1 MNLTRKQVADHR
13 RYRLNKIQRALD
25 AAGLK
30 TEKQYRCISVEVW
43 THPAPSRARIGDT
56 VAQSLSINW
65 DDKDGYV
72 WFEGSLRGFG
82 ADDRRTTSRDIAF
95 VVRQFLKY
103 REDIRLEPCLP

>member
-1 MNLTRKQVADHR
+1 MTINWTKAEQRDRR

-56 VAQSLSINW
+56 VAQSLAINW

-72 WFEGSLRGFG
+72 WFEDGESQGRHSSHDTAKVVSEFLRY
-82 ADDRRTTSRDIAF
+82 
-95 VVRQFLKY
+95 K
-103 REDIRLEPCLP
+103 REFRLEPCLP